1 MITPPLFAPLESRR
15 LFSANLIASIGVTPG
30 AYGVG
35 DIVPVT
41 VRITNTGSSTI
52 MPSFNNVVLS
62 RNKTIGDGDDIS
74 IGSISTGGL
83 SAGQVYQQTL
93 NPQVLGSFP
102 KGQYFVGV
110 RVDAMQSV
118 LESDERNTFFTENAD
133 INLPSPNLEPGPVTG
148 TIGNDVITLTNSGG
162 RLSVTINGVT
172 QTGAMP
178 ESLFIDAGAGN
189 DLVIADPSI
198 TIPLG
203 ITGSEGNDTLVGGSG
218 NDELSGAGGQDRVVG
233 GAGDD
238 MLFGGANND
247 YLSGEAG
254 NDLMVGSGGNDR
266 LADVVGLDEFIGG
279 AGNDVFITRD
289 LSNTAQHGPDI
300 VSGGVG
306 FDRAQVDETG
316 FLDQLS
322 SIDELIP

>member
-1 MITPPLFAPLESRR
+1 
-15 LFSANLIASIGVTPG
+15 
-30 AYGVG
+30 
-35 DIVPVT
+35 
-41 VRITNTGSSTI
+41 
-52 MPSFNNVVLS
+52 
-62 RNKTIGDGDDIS
+62 
-74 IGSISTGGL
+74 
-83 SAGQVYQQTL
+83 
-93 NPQVLGSFP
+93 
-102 KGQYFVGV
+102 
-110 RVDAMQSV
+110 MQSV
-118 LESDERNTFFTENAD
+118 IESDERNTFFTENAD
-133 INLPSPNLEPGPVTG
+133 INIPSPNLEPGPITG
-148 TIGNDVITLTNSGG
+148 TDGNDVITLTNSGG

-172 QTGAMP
+172 QTGFMP
-178 ESLFIDAGAGN
+178 TSLFIDAGAGN

-266 LADVVGLDEFIGG
+266 LADVVGLDQFIGG

-289 LSNTAQHGPDI
+289 LSNTSQHGPDI
-300 VSGGVG
+300 LSGGVG
-306 FDRAQVDETG
+306 FDRAQVDEVG
-316 FLDQLS
+316 FVDQLS